1 MDQAPIQEIDVHEGL
16 ESTLTIL
23 SHKLKAGGGI
33 AVTRDY
39 DRTLPRISAYGSE
52 LNQVWTNII
61 DNAIDA
67 IGERH
72 GNILLRT
79 KRENNNIVVVEI
91 SDDGPG
97 IPQDIQ
103 PRIFEQFFTTKGVG
117 KGTGLGLSISYRIV
131 VEMHKG
137 DISFTSK
144 PGDTR
149 FEIRLPMKNQN
160 Q

>member
-1 MDQAPIQEIDVHEGL
+1 M
-16 ESTLTIL
+16 
-23 SHKLKAGGGI
+23 GI
-33 AVTRDY
+33 FCC
-39 DRTLPRISAYGSE
+39 
-52 LNQVWTNII
+52 
-61 DNAIDA
+61 
-67 IGERH
+67 
-72 GNILLRT
+72 T
-79 KRENNNIVVVEI
+79 KRENNNNIVVVEI

-103 PRIFEQFFTTKGVG
+103 PRIFEQFFTTKGIG

-144 PGDTR
+144 HGDTR